1 MKKRILILLLAGMF
15 CLAGCDQ
22 NTENPP
28 QEPVTQDGE
37 DTDDKKDPEEDGE
50 DEDEQEQEQKDGQK
64 SGDSS
69 TEDTEEEQKP
79 AESVKINVYSSNDD
93 ATAFQ
98 STEAAITSL
107 SPEAVLQALADQGII
122 AADVKVN
129 SLEQSTVDGIST
141 LLVDFNGAFAS
152 YVSGMG
158 STGEYYAIGGICN
171 TFLDAYGCEQ
181 IKITVDGATLETGHT
196 DYPGYMGMFS

>member
-15 CLAGCDQ
+15 CLAGCEQ
-22 NTENPP
+22 NTQNPP
-28 QEPVTQDGE
+28 QDPAAQDE
-37 DTDDKKDPEEDGE
+37 QDTDDKEDPQEDGK
-50 DEDEQEQEQKDGQK
+50 DEDEPKPVDDQK
-64 SGDSS
+64 SGDASK
-69 TEDTEEEQKP
+69 EDEGEENKP
-79 AESVKINVYSSNDD
+79 AESVKIHVYSSNDD

-107 SPEAVLQALADQGII
+107 SPEAVLQALALQGAI
-122 AADVKVN
+122 AADVKIN

-141 LLVDFNGAFAS
+141 LLIDFNGAFAS
-152 YVSGMG
+152 YVSSMG
-158 STGEYYAIGGICN
+158 STGEYYAIGGVCN

>member
-15 CLAGCDQ
+15 CLAGCGQD
-22 NTENPP
+22 TENPP
-28 QEPVTQDGE
+28 QDSVTQDGQ
-37 DTDDKKDPEEDGE
+37 DTDDKENPEEDGE
-50 DEDEQEQEQKDGQK
+50 GGDEQEQEQKDKQE
-64 SGDSS
+64 SGDAFG
-69 TEDTEEEQKP
+69 EDTEEEEKP
-79 AESVKINVYSSNDD
+79 AETVKINVYSSNDD

-98 STEAAITSL
+98 TVEAEITSR
-107 SPEAVLQALADQGII
+107 SPEAVLKALAEQGAI

-129 SLEQSTVDGIST
+129 SLEQTTADGVGT
-141 LLVDFNGAFAS
+141 LLIDFNGAFAS
-152 YVSGMG
+152 YVSSMG
-158 STGEYYAIGGICN
+158 STGEYYAIGGVCN